1 MFLWNKERMP
11 FGTPQGS
18 ALGPLIFIVFF
29 INDVVNLCDYVNESD
44 ITLFADD
51 MTIGCTSANIEN
63 LYLRMNFILDLFDK
77 WFTANKLTVDTIKTK
92 YILFHRT
99 DKLVTDWLFS
109 LYLKKFSLEK
119 VTNTRFLGVVID
131 ECLSWKVHISNVLV
145 IKSKFIFLY
154 ST

>member
-1 MFLWNKERMP
+1 M
-11 FGTPQGS
+11 
-18 ALGPLIFIVFF
+18 
-29 INDVVNLCDYVNESD
+29 NESD

-51 MTIGCTSANIEN
+51 MTIGCASANIEN
-63 LYLRMNFILDLFDK
+63 LYLRMNFILDLFGK

-99 DKLVTDWLFS
+99 DKLVTDSLFS